1 MGARGFV
8 IVVRLLGSDAAVG
21 LAAELPEPVR
31 IGVSPGPVNVDLER
45 PSDADCNKGVA
56 ASMGGV
62 GGDMGEDVLTQG
74 VFAQAAGSVFP
85 VVTGEEAEVAGARLL
100 HESVA
105 TTDRGKGRLECGDE
119 GGGLLCL
126 EAGSAGLFELV
137 TIGDGDRHCGEE
149 KKVVELVEGRVR
161 QSVR

>member
-1 MGARGFV
+1 MGAWGFV

-21 LAAELPEPVR
+21 PAAELPKPVLV
-31 IGVSPGPVNVDLER
+31 GVLPGPVSVDLER
-45 PSDADCNKGVA
+45 PIDADCNKGVA
-56 ASMGGV
+56 VSMGGV
-62 GGDMGEDVLTQG
+62 GGDIGKDVLTQG

-105 TTDRGKGRLECGDE
+105 MTDCGKGHLECGGDE
-119 GGGLLCL
+119 VGGLLCL

-149 KKVVELVEGRVR
+149 KR
-161 QSVR
+161 